1 MPGEVAKSVT
11 KTMGVLSF
19 AKVLTWISSSALMF
33 VLPRFLGPSEYG
45 KLFLGTSIV
54 AILGIVVDFGRE
66 YSVAK
71 AISRSRPEA
80 AEIVIDASS
89 ARLLIGILAFV
100 GVLVFAEIAHYPD
113 DVKLILA
120 ILGISLLWRGLNGV
134 LWSFFQGIEMMKYPS
149 YAGIVES
156 VCVAVLSIA
165 VLMLG
170 AKSVVLAIVV
180 VVCGFINVILCSGFA
195 WRLLPS
201 IPKPNWPKA
210 FRLLKQGIPYFLNSV
225 FGVIYYRVNTVMLSL
240 MTTETVVGWSGV
252 GFRVFEIL
260 MFVPSIFSISVY
272 PVLARNWEDRDALS
286 RMTRK
291 SLDFIL
297 LAGIPISIGT
307 FSFAPQII
315 ALVFGLKGY
324 AESIVILRIFGAGVL
339 LVYIDMMLG
348 TTLLATDKQRQ
359 LSLSAFF
366 AIFVNVGL
374 NFWLIP
380 YTQTKFGNGG
390 IGAGISTI
398 STEFFIMIC
407 MLIMMP
413 KSVLQSAKVNVQLKA
428 IAAGAAMALSIW
440 LMMYLGVF
448 WIVNAVAC
456 SLVYV
461 GMVFLL
467 KSVEPSEFALL
478 QSVLPVGR
486 LLAFFRRRS

>member
-1 MPGEVAKSVT
+1 
-11 KTMGVLSF
+11 
-19 AKVLTWISSSALMF
+19 
-33 VLPRFLGPSEYG
+33 
-45 KLFLGTSIV
+45 
-54 AILGIVVDFGRE
+54 
-66 YSVAK
+66 
-71 AISRSRPEA
+71 
-80 AEIVIDASS
+80 
-89 ARLLIGILAFV
+89 
-100 GVLVFAEIAHYPD
+100 
-113 DVKLILA
+113 
-120 ILGISLLWRGLNGV
+120 
-134 LWSFFQGIEMMKYPS
+134 
-149 YAGIVES
+149 
-156 VCVAVLSIA
+156 
-165 VLMLG
+165 
-170 AKSVVLAIVV
+170 
-180 VVCGFINVILCSGFA
+180 
-195 WRLLPS
+195 
-201 IPKPNWPKA
+201 
-210 FRLLKQGIPYFLNSV
+210 
-225 FGVIYYRVNTVMLSL
+225 MLSL
-240 MTTETVVGWSGV
+240 MTSETVVGWSGV

-272 PVLARNWEDRDALS
+272 PVLARNWEDKDALS

-307 FSFAPQII
+307 FAFAPQII

-324 AESIVILRIFGAGVL
+324 AESIVILRIFGAGIL

-407 MLIMMP
+407 MLIWMP
-413 KSVLQSAKVNVQLKA
+413 RNVLQTAKIDVQLKA
-428 IAAGAAMALSIW
+428 IAAGAVMGLSIW
-440 LMMYLGVF
+440 FMMFLGVF
-448 WIVNAVAC
+448 WIVNGVVC

-467 KSVEPSEFALL
+467 RSVEPSELVLL

-486 LLAFFRRRS
+486 FLALFRGRSGTM